1 MSYQALYRVWRPQ
14 RFGDIAGQ
22 EAVTQTLKNALIQ
35 GKTSHAYLFTGPR
48 GTGKTSAAKI
58 FAKAINCHHRVDGEP
73 CNECETCRAITEGRL
88 NDVIEIDA
96 ASNNG
101 VEEIRDIRD
110 KARYA
115 PTQADYK
122 VYIIDEVHMLS
133 TGAFNALLK
142 TLEEPPEN
150 VIFILATTEPHK
162 IPLTIISRTQRF
174 DFKRISYQDIINR
187 MAYILQ
193 EEKIGY
199 DEQALH
205 IIARSANGGM
215 RDALSLLD
223 QIISY
228 GSDAVTFEN
237 AVKVSGS
244 LTEEM
249 MISFSSALLHEETES
264 ALQLLQE
271 ILSAGKEA
279 GRFLEEMILFARDVL
294 VYQQTNGKAFAD
306 NTQQYSEAFQTFSQE
321 SPATFLYEMIEAFN
335 ETQGE
340 MRFSTQ
346 PDIYLEVLAVKLSQ
360 SKAHAHATAAVP
372 SAQAAPNGEVQ
383 RLAHELELVKKEL
396 AKLQELIASGNLT
409 VSQEGAKA
417 APAKKETARQSNT
430 SAGFKP
436 NMGRTYQIL
445 GEATKQDLARV
456 RDFWTDIL
464 DVLSVTQRAV
474 LKQANPVAASPTSF
488 ILSFQYD
495 ILCQKATEDAELQA
509 AVDAATQRMLQ
520 RPGELVCLTEEQWT
534 SVRRNYIQNRNGSPA
549 AESDGELKQAAPK
562 QAPVPSAAPKQPV
575 SATGDKDKPVDLDLP
590 PEPPMPE
597 MEDGYRGDHHPGNFA
612 DDFSVETDPIV
623 IEEQKEQEVVDQA
636 LSLFGDEVVTVVED

>member
-1 MSYQALYRVWRPQ
+1 
-14 RFGDIAGQ
+14 
-22 EAVTQTLKNALIQ
+22 
-35 GKTSHAYLFTGPR
+35 
-48 GTGKTSAAKI
+48 
-58 FAKAINCHHRVDGEP
+58 
-73 CNECETCRAITEGRL
+73 
-88 NDVIEIDA
+88 
-96 ASNNG
+96 
-101 VEEIRDIRD
+101 
-110 KARYA
+110 
-115 PTQADYK
+115 
-122 VYIIDEVHMLS
+122 
-133 TGAFNALLK
+133 
-142 TLEEPPEN
+142 
-150 VIFILATTEPHK
+150 
-162 IPLTIISRTQRF
+162 
-174 DFKRISYQDIINR
+174 
-187 MAYILQ
+187 
-193 EEKIGY
+193 
-199 DEQALH
+199 
-205 IIARSANGGM
+205 
-215 RDALSLLD
+215 
-223 QIISY
+223 
-228 GSDAVTFEN
+228 
-237 AVKVSGS
+237 
-244 LTEEM
+244 
-249 MISFSSALLHEETES
+249 
-264 ALQLLQE
+264 
-271 ILSAGKEA
+271 
-279 GRFLEEMILFARDVL
+279 MILFARDVL

-321 SPATFLYEMIEAFN
+321 APATFLYEMIEAFN

-562 QAPVPSAAPKQPV
+562 QAPVPSAAPKQPA

-597 MEDGYRGDHHPGNFA
+597 MEDGYRGDYHLGNFA

>member
-14 RFGDIAGQ
+14 RFEDIAGQ

-35 GKTSHAYLFTGPR
+35 EKTSHAYLFTGPR

-58 FAKAINCHHRVDGEP
+58 FAKAINCHHRIDGEP
-73 CNECETCRAITEGRL
+73 CNQCETCRAITEGRL

-115 PTQADYK
+115 PTQSDYK

-174 DFKRISYQDIINR
+174 DFKRISYQDIIKR
-187 MAYILQ
+187 MMYILN
-193 EEKIGY
+193 EEKIAY
-199 DEQALH
+199 EDKALQV
-205 IIARSANGGM
+205 IAKSANGGM

-223 QIISY
+223 QVISY
-228 GSDAVTFEN
+228 GSQAVTFDH

-249 MISFSSALLHEETES
+249 MISFSSALLHQQTEE
-264 ALQLLQE
+264 AIQLLE
-271 ILSAGKEA
+271 RILSEGKEA
-279 GRFLEEMILFARDVL
+279 GRFLEEMILFTRDVL
-294 VYQQTNGKAFAD
+294 VYQQTKGKSFED
-306 NTQQYSEAFQTFSQE
+306 NDQDYSEAFQVFSQE
-321 SPATFLYEMIEAFN
+321 APVVFLYDMIEEFN
-335 ETQGE
+335 HTQNE

-360 SKAHAHATAAVP
+360 PRQAAVQSAVPNAPAHAAPSEEVYRLEREIAAI
-372 SAQAAPNGEVQ
+372 
-383 RLAHELELVKKEL
+383 KKEL
-396 AKLQELIASGNLT
+396 AKLQELISNGKVAAT
-409 VSQEGAKA
+409 TEATKA
-417 APAKKETARQSNT
+417 APTKKESNRP
-430 SAGFKP
+430 SNGGGFKP
-436 NMGRTYQIL
+436 NMSKTYQVM
-445 GEATKQDLARV
+445 GEATKQDLNQIRE
-456 RDFWTDIL
+456 FWTDIL
-464 DVLSVTQRAV
+464 DILSVTQRAV
-474 LKQANPVAASPTSF
+474 LKQANPVAAGPNGF

-495 ILCQKATEDAELQA
+495 ILCQKATEDAELQE
-509 AVDAATQRMLQ
+509 AVDAATQRILK

-534 SVRRNYIQNRNGSPA
+534 TVRRGYIQKRNDVTPPA
-549 AESDGELKQAAPK
+549 SAPEAPK
-562 QAPVPSAAPKQPV
+562 KQEPKAGRQSPDNGQADAD
-575 SATGDKDKPVDLDLP
+575 TLDLP

-597 MEDGYRGDHHPGNFA
+597 QEDGLRGDYHPGNFE
-612 DDFSVETDPIV
+612 DDFAVEPDPI
-623 IEEQKEQEVVDQA
+623 ILEEQKEQEVIDQA
-636 LSLFGDEVVTVVED
+636 LSLFGDDIVTIMND

>member
-193 EEKIGY
+193 EEQIGY

-205 IIARSANGGM
+205 VIARSANGGM

-228 GSDAVTFEN
+228 GSESVTFDN

-294 VYQQTNGKAFAD
+294 VYQQTKGKAFAD

-321 SPATFLYEMIEAFN
+321 APATFLYEMIEAFN

-360 SKAHAHATAAVP
+360 AKMHAHATAATLV
-372 SAQAAPNGEVQ
+372 SAQAEPSGEVQ

-396 AKLQELIASGNLT
+396 AKLQELITSGNLS
-409 VSQEGAKA
+409 VSQDGAKA
-417 APAKKETARQSNT
+417 APAKKEPARATNS

-488 ILSFQYD
+488 ILAFQYD

-534 SVRRNYIQNRNGSPA
+534 SVRRNFIQNRNGIGSPA
-549 AESDGELKQAAPK
+549 ADSEGEAKQAAPK
-562 QAPVPSAAPKQPV
+562 QVAPKQSSAPKQPV
-575 SATGDKDKPVDLDLP
+575 SEMVDLDLP

-597 MEDGYRGDHHPGNFA
+597 MEDGFRGDYHPGNFA
-612 DDFSVETDPIV
+612 DDFAVETDPLV

>member
-1 MSYQALYRVWRPQ
+1 
-14 RFGDIAGQ
+14 
-22 EAVTQTLKNALIQ
+22 
-35 GKTSHAYLFTGPR
+35 
-48 GTGKTSAAKI
+48 
-58 FAKAINCHHRVDGEP
+58 
-73 CNECETCRAITEGRL
+73 
-88 NDVIEIDA
+88 
-96 ASNNG
+96 
-101 VEEIRDIRD
+101 
-110 KARYA
+110 
-115 PTQADYK
+115 
-122 VYIIDEVHMLS
+122 
-133 TGAFNALLK
+133 
-142 TLEEPPEN
+142 
-150 VIFILATTEPHK
+150 
-162 IPLTIISRTQRF
+162 
-174 DFKRISYQDIINR
+174 
-187 MAYILQ
+187 
-193 EEKIGY
+193 
-199 DEQALH
+199 
-205 IIARSANGGM
+205 M

-321 SPATFLYEMIEAFN
+321 APATFLYEMIEAFN

-340 MRFSTQ
+340 MRFSMQ

-597 MEDGYRGDHHPGNFA
+597 MEDGYRGDYHPGNFA

>member
-22 EAVTQTLKNALIQ
+22 EAVTQTLRNALIQ

-193 EEKIGY
+193 EEQIGY
-199 DEQALH
+199 DDQALH
-205 IIARSANGGM
+205 VIARSANGGM

-223 QIISY
+223 QVISY
-228 GSDAVTFEN
+228 GSESVTFDN

-249 MISFSSALLHEETES
+249 MISFSSALLHEETEA

-271 ILSAGKEA
+271 ILSSGKEA

-294 VYQQTNGKAFAD
+294 VYQQTKGKAFAD

-321 SPATFLYEMIEAFN
+321 APATFLYEMIEAFN
-335 ETQGE
+335 QTQGE

-360 SKAHAHATAAVP
+360 PHAQATAASAAP
-372 SAQAAPNGEVQ
+372 GAQAAPSGEVQ
-383 RLAHELELVKKEL
+383 RLAQELALVKKEL
-396 AKLQELIASGNLT
+396 AKLQELIASGNLS

-417 APAKKETARQSNT
+417 APAKKESARPSNT
-430 SAGFKP
+430 STGFKP

-488 ILSFQYD
+488 ILAFQYD

-520 RPGELVCLTEEQWT
+520 RPGELVCLTEDQWT
-534 SVRRNYIQNRNGSPA
+534 SVRRNFIQNRNGNGSPA
-549 AESDGELKQAAPK
+549 AGSDGEPKQAAPK
-562 QAPVPSAAPKQPV
+562 PVAPKQQP
-575 SATGDKDKPVDLDLP
+575 ATTVDETVAADLDLP
-590 PEPPMPE
+590 PEPPLPE
-597 MEDGYRGDHHPGNFA
+597 MEDGFRGDYHPGNFA
-612 DDFSVETDPIV
+612 DDFAVETDPIV
-623 IEEQKEQEVVDQA
+623 IEEQREQEVVDQA

>member
-133 TGAFNALLK
+133 TGAFNAMLK

-205 IIARSANGGM
+205 VIARSANGGM

-294 VYQQTNGKAFAD
+294 VYQQTKGKAFAD

-321 SPATFLYEMIEAFN
+321 APATFLYEMIEAFN

-549 AESDGELKQAAPK
+549 AESDGELPA
-562 QAPVPSAAPKQPV
+562 
-575 SATGDKDKPVDLDLP
+575 SATGDKDKPVDLDFP

-597 MEDGYRGDHHPGNFA
+597 MEDGYRGDYHPGNFA

>member
-1 MSYQALYRVWRPQ
+1 
-14 RFGDIAGQ
+14 
-22 EAVTQTLKNALIQ
+22 
-35 GKTSHAYLFTGPR
+35 
-48 GTGKTSAAKI
+48 
-58 FAKAINCHHRVDGEP
+58 
-73 CNECETCRAITEGRL
+73 
-88 NDVIEIDA
+88 
-96 ASNNG
+96 
-101 VEEIRDIRD
+101 
-110 KARYA
+110 
-115 PTQADYK
+115 
-122 VYIIDEVHMLS
+122 MLS

-321 SPATFLYEMIEAFN
+321 APATFLYEMIEAFN

-562 QAPVPSAAPKQPV
+562 QAPVPSAAPKQPA

-597 MEDGYRGDHHPGNFA
+597 MEDGYRGDYHLGNFA

>member
-48 GTGKTSAAKI
+48 GTGKRSAAKI
-58 FAKAINCHHRVDGEP
+58 LAKAINCHHRVDGEP

-199 DEQALH
+199 YEQALH

-321 SPATFLYEMIEAFN
+321 APATFLYEMIEAFN

-360 SKAHAHATAAVP
+360 SKAHAHATAAVR

-562 QAPVPSAAPKQPV
+562 PAPVPSAAPKQPA

-597 MEDGYRGDHHPGNFA
+597 MEDGYRGDYHPGNFA

-636 LSLFGDEVVTVVED
+636 LSLFGGEVVTVVED